1 MTLLE
6 HTPQEYRD
14 APEVQV
20 TEDAL
25 GGQLRQLQTARD
37 EVLAQLSVSTATWGL
52 ELWERTYGLETDV
65 SKPLEQRRE
74 RVVAKIRGTGTITEA
89 MLKNVA
95 ESYTNGEVEVIGWP
109 REYAIDVRFVSVLG
123 TPPNIDDLSAALDEI
138 CPAHL
143 VYRYLYRYLL
153 IREIHGVM
161 TLEELERQTLDKF
174 AFGVK

>member
-20 TEDAL
+20 TEEAL
-25 GGQLRQLQTARD
+25 DGQLRKIQSARD
-37 EVLAQLSVSTATWGL
+37 DVLAQLVVGTATWGL
-52 ELWERTYGLETDV
+52 ELWERAYGLETDAE
-65 SKPLEQRRE
+65 KPLEQRRE
-74 RVVAKIRGTGTITEA
+74 RVMAKIRGTGTVTEA

-95 ESYTNGEVEVIGWP
+95 ESYTNGEVEVIGRP
-109 REYAIDVRFVSVLG
+109 REYAVDLRFISVLG

-143 VYRYLYRYLL
+143 AYRYLYRYLL
-153 IREIHGVM
+153 IREIHKVM
-161 TLEELERQTLDKF
+161 TLVDLERQTLDKF